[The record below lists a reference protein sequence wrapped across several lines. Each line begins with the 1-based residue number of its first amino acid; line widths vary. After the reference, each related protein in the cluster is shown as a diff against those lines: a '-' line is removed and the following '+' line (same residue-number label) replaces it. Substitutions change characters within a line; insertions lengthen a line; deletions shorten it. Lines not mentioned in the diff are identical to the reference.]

1 MIPLVVVA
9 LFIVVTDCAAGK
21 TGNFFYTSEYGV
33 PFSVEQDY
41 KFRFSTIYGD
51 HMVLQQAPH
60 MAVVWGYIPNCQK
73 VTVMFNGKTM
83 DATIM
88 QCMLI
93 ITSPLHMY
101 CILSKEINIVALL
114 YYR

>member
-1 MIPLVVVA
+1 MAKGTLLSVVS
-9 LFIVVTDCAAGK
+9 LLIVAAG
-21 TGNFFYTSEYGV
+21 YTAGEKVLADFKGILNTNHYF
-33 PFSVEQDY
+33 FSVAQEY

-60 MAVVWGYIPNCQK
+60 VAVVWGYIPNCQK

-88 QCMLI
+88 QC
-93 ITSPLHMY
+93 T
-101 CILSKEINIVALL
+101 CVGC
-114 YYR
+114 